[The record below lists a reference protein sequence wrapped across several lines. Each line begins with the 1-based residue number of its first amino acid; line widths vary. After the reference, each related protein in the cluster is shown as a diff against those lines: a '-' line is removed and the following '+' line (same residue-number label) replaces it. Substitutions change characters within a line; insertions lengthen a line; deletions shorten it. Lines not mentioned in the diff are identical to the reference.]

1 MAGALGF
8 ALAQPTIV
16 ALLVFLALAI
26 GFALPFTALTFAPGL
41 LRLMPRPGPWMN
53 VFKTVL
59 AFPMLGAAAWL
70 AWVFTSQV
78 GVQGLPFLF
87 AAAILVAL
95 GAWLFG
101 MGQRSFAMR
110 PKLILQLMLPLALLG
125 AGYLVAKSERAE
137 AKSEPWSVAR
147 VAELRGQGAPILVN
161 FTAAWCVTCQVN
173 EGAALSNPKVADALA
188 RTKAVYLKGDWTN
201 QDAAIAG
208 ALAEH
213 GRAGVPL
220 YLVYPAGGGEPE
232 VLPQLLTP
240 GIVAAA
246 LDRAAAK

>member
-1 MAGALGF
+1 LS
-8 ALAQPTIV
+8 
-16 ALLVFLALAI
+16 
-26 GFALPFTALTFAPGL
+26 
-41 LRLMPRPGPWMN
+41 LMPRPGAWMN

-87 AAAILVAL
+87 AAAILAAL

-101 MGQRSFAMR
+101 LGQRTFSPR
-110 PKLILQLMLPLALLG
+110 PKLILQLMLPLALIG
-125 AGYLVAKSERAE
+125 AGYLVAKSQRAE
-137 AKSEPWSVAR
+137 AKAEPWSVAR
-147 VAELRGQGAPILVN
+147 VAELRAQNTPVMVN

-173 EGAALSNPKVADALA
+173 EGAALSSPTVADTLA

-201 QDAAIAG
+201 QDAAIAA

-240 GIVAAA
+240 GIVKAA
-246 LDRAAAK
+246 LERAAAK